1 MNIVIIPCYKVKKT
15 ILKVIDNIPNSIS
28 KIIIVD
34 DKCPEETGRYVLKKK
49 KI

>member
-1 MNIVIIPCYKVKKT
+1 MNIVIIPCYKVKT

-34 DKCPEETGRYVLKKK
+34 DNCPEETGRYVLKK
-49 KI
+49 I